1 MGVDRPDVHLALAE
15 DAEPYLSVMFSERM
29 SHNAMRL
36 VNKKR
41 LKGVDLA
48 LRYRIDK
55 LPGAG
60 GSIYHQDSAEHG
72 SDRVGELQF
81 LLALE
86 EVTPEMGGHAIRQP
100 FIS

>member
-41 LKGVDLA
+41 LKGVDVA

-55 LPGAG
+55 PPGAG

-72 SDRVGELQF
+72 SDRGGELQF
-81 LLALE
+81 LLARE

-100 FIS
+100 FTS